1 MLGSFLKDCK
11 IVNVENSVAAGQA
24 TTVGEI
30 VDMAGFDGA
39 CFIYKLG
46 TVTDGAAITLKI
58 YSGTDSSV
66 SDAAELSGAAAAI
79 SAASGSSEQCLVV
92 DVKRPA
98 ERYLRPTIVTATQN
112 AEIDWGICILY
123 NPRVRPIAQSS
134 TLVAAGTQVV
144 SPAEA

>member
-1 MLGSFLKDCK
+1 MMSFLKECK
-11 IVNVENSVAAGQA
+11 IVPVENSVAAGKA

-30 VDMAGFDGA
+30 VDTAGFQCA

-58 YSGTDSSV
+58 YQGSDATV
-66 SDAAELSGAAAAI
+66 SDVAELAGASAAI
-79 SAASGSSEQCLVV
+79 ATASGDSEQRLVV
-92 DVKRPA
+92 DVIKPR

-112 AEIDWGICILY
+112 VEIDDAICILY
-123 NPRVRPIAQSS
+123 NPDVIPVTQPTTVDAS
-134 TLVAAGTQVV
+134 TLVV